1 MLKLQNVVKNYGAFS
16 LHCSLELKNG
26 QISALI
32 GQNGAGKSTTF
43 KAILGLISIDG
54 GEIEVFGKLVQ
65 NLTLEEK
72 ECLGV
77 VLSDSG

>member
-16 LHCSLELKNG
+16 LHCSLELKSG

-43 KAILGLISIDG
+43 KAILG
-54 GEIEVFGKLVQ
+54 FGIFQ
-65 NLTLEEK
+65 PE
-72 ECLGV
+72 
-77 VLSDSG
+77 

>member
-16 LHCSLELKNG
+16 LHCSLELKSG

-54 GEIEVFGKLVQ
+54 GEIMQ
-65 NLTLEEK
+65 
-72 ECLGV
+72 
-77 VLSDSG
+77 SGPSSAAWTGCIFLDQ